1 MCKRSGSLHS
11 LWSWGHPLKG
21 KSQDKNPSLLKK
33 PHKKSFYLYRHYD
46 YAHLSISHP
55 LFLLFL
61 VTKKFSSNYSAPV
74 THQDQGSICTLP
86 FRLKR
91 TRKSSVPH
99 HVQTKT
105 ISQTFWLLCPTPS
118 GSWYRRNSKL
128 FIIMWQVATDYQS
141 DLLAFY
147 QPPPRFTAATFS
159 STKYFLYL
167 EYLSISHYIVTRSC
181 YLIC

>member
-1 MCKRSGSLHS
+1 MLTYLSRIRYFFYFWLR
-11 LWSWGHPLKG
+11 
-21 KSQDKNPSLLKK
+21 KSSHRTI
-33 PHKKSFYLYRHYD
+33 PHQSPIRIKAVYTF
-46 YAHLSISHP
+46 
-55 LFLLFL
+55 
-61 VTKKFSSNYSAPV
+61 
-74 THQDQGSICTLP
+74 P

-167 EYLSISHYIVTRSC
+167 EYLPISYYIVTRSC